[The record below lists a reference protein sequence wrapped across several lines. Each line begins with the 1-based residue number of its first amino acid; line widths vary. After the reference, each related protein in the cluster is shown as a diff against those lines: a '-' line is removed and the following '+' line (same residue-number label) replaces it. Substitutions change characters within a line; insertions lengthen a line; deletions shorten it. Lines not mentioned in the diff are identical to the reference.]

1 MKNEKWNL
9 IINKYLFIFWYQ
21 LEKKLKLKDE
31 LLRKIQEDEN
41 ERMKLENLLARVE
54 RDELDIIKKF
64 KGENDEGGSNK
75 ENLEMAY
82 NVLRLRNQNSPNRYL
97 EDDQDI
103 NYQKYDYQS
112 QSGSQIYYKWLNTYI
127 YYVFLIKF

>member
-1 MKNEKWNL
+1 
-9 IINKYLFIFWYQ
+9 
-21 LEKKLKLKDE
+21 
-31 LLRKIQEDEN
+31 
-41 ERMKLENLLARVE
+41 MKLENLLARVE

-64 KGENDEGGSNK
+64 KGENEEGGSNK

-82 NVLRLRNQNSPNRYL
+82 NVLRMRNQNSPKVNRYLEL

-112 QSGSQIYYKWLNTYI
+112 QNGSKIYYK
-127 YYVFLIKF
+127 

>member
-1 MKNEKWNL
+1 
-9 IINKYLFIFWYQ
+9 
-21 LEKKLKLKDE
+21 
-31 LLRKIQEDEN
+31 
-41 ERMKLENLLARVE
+41 MKLENLLARVE

-64 KGENDEGGSNK
+64 KGENEEGASNK

-82 NVLRLRNQNSPNRYL
+82 NVLRLRNQNSPIRYI

-112 QSGSQIYYKWLNTYI
+112 QNGSQIYYK
-127 YYVFLIKF
+127 